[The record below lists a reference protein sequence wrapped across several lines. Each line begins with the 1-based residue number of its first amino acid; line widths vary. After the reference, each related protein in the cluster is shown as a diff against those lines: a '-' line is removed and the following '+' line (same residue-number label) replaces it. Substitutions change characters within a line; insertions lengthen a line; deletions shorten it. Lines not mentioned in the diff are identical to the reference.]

1 MPSQAVEGTWIRMG
15 GFVRLRGERVKTC
28 IKRNKFVCYQYMTFH
43 LLKMDSNLSLEE
55 GKYF

>member
-15 GFVRLRGERVKTC
+15 GFVRLRGERVKTG
-28 IKRNKFVCYQYMTFH
+28 IKRNKFVCYQWLFH

-55 GKYF
+55 GKNF